1 MEGKQSEPLPSILS
15 SAISYHKSLSPLSFF
30 NFYFWDANVYD
41 CHSRT
46 EGRGVVRGG
55 GGARDV
61 LGGTKCGGPE
71 AGGSLAL
78 ST

>member
-1 MEGKQSEPLPSILS
+1 MYMTATAEQREG
-15 SAISYHKSLSPLSFF
+15 
-30 NFYFWDANVYD
+30 
-41 CHSRT
+41 
-46 EGRGVVRGG
+46 GVVRGG

-71 AGGSLAL
+71 AGWSLVR